1 MYPGSL
7 VRSRL
12 RVPLFLLVATLWMS
26 SAAFAQL
33 DLTGLW
39 TPPRPYDED
48 EPERGPG
55 PSLVEFVGLPIND
68 QARQWGLSYRPG
80 RLSLPEHQCQ
90 VHVVEY
96 IHRGPLQMKIWEERD
111 PVTHQLIAIRE
122 AISTYEQQRTIWMDG
137 RSHPSEYAPHT
148 WMGFSTGV
156 WEGNMLTVTTTHIKQ
171 GWERRENIPASDE
184 ATLIEHYVRHGN
196 MLTHISVVEDP
207 VYLAEPL
214 VKSQEFILNPDP
226 NTFNPF
232 WPCDSVEEGERR
244 RGEVPSYLPG
254 ENPWVAEYAAS
265 HDLPQEVTL
274 GGPETTYPEYRIRLK
289 ELPKAVLRPK
299 Q

>member
-12 RVPLFLLVATLWMS
+12 MVPLFLLVATLWMS

-68 QARQWGLSYRPG
+68 QARQWGLAYRPG

-122 AISTYEQQRTIWMDG
+122 AVSTYEQQRTIWMDG
-137 RSHPSEYAPHT
+137 RPHPSEYAPHT

-156 WEGNMLTVTTTHIKQ
+156 WEDNMLTVTTTHIKQ

-232 WPCDSVEEGERR
+232 WPCDSVEEGERPH
-244 RGEVPSYLPG
+244 GEVPSYMPG

-265 HDLPQEVTL
+265 HDLPQEATL

>member
-12 RVPLFLLVATLWMS
+12 MVPLFLLVATLWMS

-68 QARQWGLSYRPG
+68 QARQWGLAYRPG

-137 RSHPSEYAPHT
+137 RPHPSEYAPHT

-156 WEGNMLTVTTTHIKQ
+156 WEDNMLTVTTTHIKQ

-232 WPCDSVEEGERR
+232 WPCDSVEEGERPH
-244 RGEVPSYLPG
+244 GEVPSYMPG

-265 HDLPQEVTL
+265 HDLPQEATL

>member
-12 RVPLFLLVATLWMS
+12 MVPLFLLVATLWMS
-26 SAAFAQL
+26 SAAFAQM

-68 QARQWGLSYRPG
+68 QARQWGLAYRPG

-137 RSHPSEYAPHT
+137 RPHPSEYAPHT

-156 WEGNMLTVTTTHIKQ
+156 WEDNMLTVTTTHIKQ

-232 WPCDSVEEGERR
+232 WPCDSVEEGERPH
-244 RGEVPSYLPG
+244 GEVPSYMPG
-254 ENPWVAEYAAS
+254 ENPWIAEYAAS
-265 HDLPQEVTL
+265 HDLPQEATL

-289 ELPKAVLRPK
+289 ELSKAVLRPK